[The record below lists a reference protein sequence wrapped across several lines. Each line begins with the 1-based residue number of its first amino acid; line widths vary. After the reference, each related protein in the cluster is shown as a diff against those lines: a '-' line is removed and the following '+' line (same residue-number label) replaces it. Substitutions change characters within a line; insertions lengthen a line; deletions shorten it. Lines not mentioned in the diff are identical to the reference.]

1 MNINLFNMYQTV
13 LISLPIE
20 ELQVLITDCIARC
33 LKDNAGPSNND
44 EPPITTKELCTFLGI
59 TEPTVIRWRKKGKI
73 PYLQV
78 GSRILYQKCAVIN
91 ALENK
96 KGTGNVLR

>member
-1 MNINLFNMYQTV
+1 MYQTV

-33 LKDNAGPSNND
+33 LKENTGPSNSD
-44 EPPITTKELCTFLGI
+44 ETPITTKELCAFLGI

-78 GSRILYQKCAVIN
+78 GSRILYQKAAVIT
-91 ALENK
+91 ALGNK
-96 KGTGNVLR
+96 RGLKA